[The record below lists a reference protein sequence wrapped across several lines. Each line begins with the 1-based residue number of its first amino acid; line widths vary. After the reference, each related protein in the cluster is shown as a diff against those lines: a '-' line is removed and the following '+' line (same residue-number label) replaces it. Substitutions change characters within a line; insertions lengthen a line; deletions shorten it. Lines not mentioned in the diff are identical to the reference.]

1 MKGNHGINLSEE
13 ILRQGLAFVYE
24 SKDGKFPHPDGKE
37 GYMKLMHEAQYVE
50 MAFFNS
56 HRSSNVSYTGKR
68 KAKVGM
74 WKSGTSLETPAQYKK
89 RIRQGTA
96 LETADDV
103 LEEDEEEEEV
113 SLFRR
118 GLGTLRNMFK
128 KR

>member
-1 MKGNHGINLSEE
+1 
-13 ILRQGLAFVYE
+13 
-24 SKDGKFPHPDGKE
+24 
-37 GYMKLMHEAQYVE
+37 
-50 MAFFNS
+50 
-56 HRSSNVSYTGKR
+56 
-68 KAKVGM
+68 M
-74 WKSGTSLETPAQYKK
+74 WKNGTSLETPAQYKK

-103 LEEDEEEEEV
+103 LEEDEEEE